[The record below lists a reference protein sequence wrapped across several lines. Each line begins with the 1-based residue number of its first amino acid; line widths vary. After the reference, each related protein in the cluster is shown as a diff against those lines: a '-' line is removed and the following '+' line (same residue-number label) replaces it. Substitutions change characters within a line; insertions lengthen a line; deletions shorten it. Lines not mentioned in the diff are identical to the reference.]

1 MVKKEGHGE
10 VVTRLMNKV
19 AQQAADLKALNDAY
33 EESVFHGKQ
42 CEKRISDLE
51 ESLFAQTRNDG
62 PSSNKH
68 FEVED
73 FYKNRLSKAEL
84 EVRTSTTRTTKMEVD
99 QQRLCELV
107 EKRTC
112 EANKW
117 RALCTELRA
126 DNEALSMRRGAALSE
141 RYSDSAEG
149 STSAS
154 VLQVMQDNLKRS
166 ELRAEDLAQ
175 KVENERRLREDAE
188 NESFVLQ
195 NALNSRLSEEG
206 LTQHHDLVAMVAKL
220 RGELSALHDQH
231 RAKCVLLG
239 DCESA
244 KASVEEKG
252 SKLAAVVDQ
261 QKHIIAQLEKEVN
274 GLISQDA
281 GEKIRALQQERDVLL
296 DFIQKD
302 MHKSAVLGTRLETET
317 KLFRATEA
325 ALVDVST
332 RAGEGESAVREMES
346 VREDLRLRRLEI
358 EELTK
363 MEAELVAQG
372 RSKQEILVRVQ
383 SELATAQAK
392 NTEYEA
398 QVQVLREDGRVLR
411 QDLGT
416 MQEDS
421 EKLRRENGE
430 LRADVQ
436 RLQGACMQLE
446 DLTAELS
453 AMPVPGSAT
462 GTSPGL
468 DMPEPV
474 LDANGN
480 LSTSALLPRS
490 PSKAALASAGHAPW
504 VGTPSLRLMSNALYL
519 RVRELFKDL
528 CTAESQVAD
537 MATALEKVQRR
548 VSSADRDR
556 EAAMQQVGPLE
567 ENMQMA
573 MVDFRTRVRD
583 MESELLQLRPAQGA
597 IERVRQALFDAPNIG
612 DVLDPAVITGKVPIL
627 DSHLADVLSSLL
639 SMSARTTAESL
650 SRNSQI
656 LEVKDELASKVNEL
670 KEVRLE
676 LGSREEQLAAM
687 LAREKRDES
696 EREEGRRSARAA
708 LDGALDLTE
717 KQNRLTSALERR
729 IEATQKELQYRLAQ
743 IKTLGGREDT
753 ARVQLCDTLRRF
765 SSVYAS
771 NSTVSEEPLPLG
783 RIEAPSEDS
792 KMPILQHWLNGL
804 LQRVLGSMGLAASLP
819 LTASGGGGAPM
830 FATASGFA
838 NALSSSNT
846 PAHALYTDA
855 YGAVGGRGSPHGG
868 GGGGGGVAP
877 LSFHPD
883 QDLATMDD
891 DNTADGSRTARNN
904 LQRRLEQ
911 AKSTFMALQEEHH

>member
-42 CEKRISDLE
+42 CKKRISDLE
-51 ESLFAQTRNDG
+51 ESLFAQTRDNG
-62 PSSNKH
+62 PSRNKH

-73 FYKNRLSKAEL
+73 FYKSRLSKAEL
-84 EVRTSTTRTTKMEVD
+84 EVRTSTTRTAKMETD
-99 QQRLCELV
+99 QQSMCQLV
-107 EKRTC
+107 EERTC
-112 EANKW
+112 DANKW

-154 VLQVMQDNLKRS
+154 VLQVMQENLKRS

-175 KVENERRLREDAE
+175 KVVNERRLREDAE

-220 RGELSALHDQH
+220 RGELSALHNQH
-231 RAKCVLLG
+231 RAKCALLG

-244 KASVEEKG
+244 KASVEERG
-252 SKLAAVVDQ
+252 CKLAAVVDQ
-261 QKHIIAQLEKEVN
+261 QKHIIAQLEGEVN
-274 GLISQDA
+274 GLINQDA
-281 GEKIRALQQERDVLL
+281 GDKIRALQQERDVLL

-302 MHKSAVLGTRLETET
+302 MQKSAVLGTRLEAET

-325 ALVDVST
+325 ALVGVST

-372 RSKQEILVRVQ
+372 RSKQEIMVRVQ

-411 QDLGT
+411 QDLST
-416 MQEDS
+416 MQDDS

-446 DLTAELS
+446 DLTAELNV
-453 AMPVPGSAT
+453 MTMPGSAT
-462 GTSPGL
+462 GASPGL

-480 LSTSALLPRS
+480 LSTSALPRS
-490 PSKAALASAGHAPW
+490 PSKATLASASHAPW

-537 MATALEKVQRR
+537 MATTLERVQRR
-548 VSSADRDR
+548 ASSADRDR

-567 ENMQMA
+567 QNMQTA

-612 DVLDPAVITGKVPIL
+612 DVLDPAVVAGKVPIL

-656 LEVKDELASKVNEL
+656 LHVKDELANKVNEL

-676 LGSREEQLAAM
+676 LGSREEQLAAL
-687 LAREKRDES
+687 LAREKRDEG
-696 EREEGRRSARAA
+696 EREEYRRAARAE

-717 KQNRLTSALERR
+717 KQNRLASVLESR
-729 IEATQKELQYRLAQ
+729 IEAAQKELQYRLAQ
-743 IKTLGGREDT
+743 IKTLGGREET

-765 SSVYAS
+765 SAVYAS

-783 RIEAPSEDS
+783 RIEAPSEES
-792 KMPILQHWLNGL
+792 KMPVLQHWLSGL
-804 LQRVLGSMGLAASLP
+804 LQRVLGSMGLAATLP

-838 NALSSSNT
+838 NAFSSSYT
-846 PAHALYTDA
+846 PAHAHTDA
-855 YGAVGGRGSPHGG
+855 YGAVGGHGSPCGG
-868 GGGGGGVAP
+868 GGGGAAP
-877 LSFHPD
+877 LSFYPEP
-883 QDLATMDD
+883 ATPSSMVTND
-891 DNTADGSRTARNN
+891 DNTADGSRMARSN

-911 AKSTFMALQEEHH
+911 AKSTFMALQEEHQ